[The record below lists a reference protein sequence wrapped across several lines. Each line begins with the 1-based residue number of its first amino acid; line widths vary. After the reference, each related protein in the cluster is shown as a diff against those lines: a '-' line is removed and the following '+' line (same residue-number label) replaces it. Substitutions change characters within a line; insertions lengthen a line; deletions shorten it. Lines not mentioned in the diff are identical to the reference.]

1 MRTISASP
9 KPDLRRLHHIQR
21 MRSALTIFWWNLN
34 GLAADTYVGA
44 ASLIGFEALALVL
57 GFTTAWPIAIPIVVA
72 ILALLFYA
80 RRFFRSIFQ
89 PRRVRPT
96 IDDHVPDGP
105 QD

>member
-1 MRTISASP
+1 M
-9 KPDLRRLHHIQR
+9 
-21 MRSALTIFWWNLN
+21 FWWKLN
-34 GLAADTYVGA
+34 GFAAATYVGA

-80 RRFFRSIFQ
+80 QRFFRSIFQ
-89 PRRVRPT
+89 PRRVKLT
-96 IDDHVPDGP
+96 VVDHGPDGP